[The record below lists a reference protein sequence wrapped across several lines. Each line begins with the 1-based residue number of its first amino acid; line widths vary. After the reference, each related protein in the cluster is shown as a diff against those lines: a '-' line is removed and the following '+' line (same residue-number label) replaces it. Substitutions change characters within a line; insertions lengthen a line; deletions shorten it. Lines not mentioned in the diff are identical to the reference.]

1 MAAEVGMSRLLWSV
15 LVLGFLPQAAGAA
28 RVQAPNVVSRESTTK
43 ARVEQIDTS
52 NRVVT
57 LHGDDNAIQSVYVDP
72 SVKAF
77 DDLKVGDIV
86 TVRYVESA
94 VVQVRRDAKLVEAH
108 DTTEEARKA
117 GKEHIVQQ
125 TKAVVT
131 VEHIDSQG
139 QTITYRTRDDRKMM
153 HVVPDKK
160 LLEGLHPGDRI
171 EVTITRER
179 AISIERARP

>member
-1 MAAEVGMSRLLWSV
+1 MFRLFCVALA
-15 LVLGFLPQAAGAA
+15 LGFVSQPTAVLA
-28 RVQAPNVVSRESTTK
+28 QAPNVVTRESTTK
-43 ARVEQIDTS
+43 ATIEQIDKS
-52 NRVVT
+52 IRVVT
-57 LHGDDNAIQSVYVDP
+57 LHGDDNAIQSIYVDP

-77 DDLKVGDIV
+77 ADLKVGDVV

-94 VVQVRRDAKLVEAH
+94 VVQVRRNATLAEAH

-117 GKEHIVQQ
+117 GKADIIQQ

-131 VEHIDSQG
+131 VENIDSQG

-160 LLEGLHPGDRI
+160 LLEGLHHGDRI
-171 EVTITRER
+171 EVTLTRER
-179 AISIERARP
+179 AISIERAR